1 MIATDMAQKFVDR
14 FCATIR
20 YNVNVMD
27 PDGIIIAARDTH
39 RIGTYHE
46 VAHALVLSHRDEGVV
61 RDGTSAPPGVLPG
74 VNLLLRHRGEVVGV
88 VGVTGDAPD
97 VDNVAHTVRTA
108 IEAMLEYEWERAQ
121 LDHRKDRN
129 RLLIDLLVHREDPDP
144 RQLSALA
151 ARCGYDAGL
160 ARMPVVLETPAAASP
175 HDYLGAVRACVM
187 HTKQDI
193 VFIGDSGHITVF
205 KTVPRTDSGV
215 ISEMRRGFLS
225 YCDAV
230 DAACIVAR
238 QETPIR
244 YTSGPIHTD
253 PVHYRA
259 SLRTALWILHRT
271 TARSAFFFDYTGDLL
286 LHSIAPEVWHTVFD
300 HIAARL
306 GDSSLV
312 DQSTLEQLGET
323 FLILCQ
329 ENMSAGRAAER
340 LGVHRNTVLSRLGR
354 LNELTGLD
362 PSSRWRDRRTLQLFF
377 EFVLRRLSQTTAH
390 DGRTFVVPIAQ
401 NSLV

>member
-1 MIATDMAQKFVDR
+1 MAQKFVDR

-61 RDGTSAPPGVLPG
+61 RNGSSAPPGVLPG

-88 VGVTGDAPD
+88 IGVTGDAPD

-151 ARCGYDAGL
+151 ARCGYDARL
-160 ARMPVVLETPAAASP
+160 ARMPVVLETPPAASP
-175 HDYLGAVRACVM
+175 HDYLGAVRACPL

-193 VFIGDSGHITVF
+193 AFIGDSGHITVF
-205 KTVPRTDSGV
+205 KTVPRADSGV
-215 ISEMRRGFLS
+215 VSEMRRTFLS
-225 YCDAV
+225 YCEAV
-230 DAACIVAR
+230 DAACTSAR
-238 QETPIR
+238 RETPLR
-244 YTSGPIHTD
+244 YTSGPVHTD

-271 TARSAFFFDYTGDLL
+271 SSRNAFFFDYTSDLL

-300 HIAARL
+300 HIAAGL
-306 GDSSLV
+306 AGSSLV
-312 DQSTLEQLGET
+312 DEASLEQLGQT
-323 FLILCQ
+323 YLVLC
-329 ENMSAGRAAER
+329 EESMSAGRAAAR
-340 LGVHRNTVLSRLGR
+340 LGIHRNTVLFRLGR

-362 PSSRWRDRRTLQLFF
+362 PSSCWRDRRTLQLFF
-377 EFVLRRLSQTTAH
+377 EFALRRVSQTTTQSGSA
-390 DGRTFVVPIAQ
+390 FVVPIAQ

>member
-61 RDGTSAPPGVLPG
+61 TDVSSAPPGVLPG
-74 VNLLLRHRGEVVGV
+74 VNLLLHHRGEVVGV

-108 IEAMLEYEWERAQ
+108 IEAMLEYEWERAR

-129 RLLIDLLVHREDPDP
+129 RLLIDLLVNREDPDP
-144 RQLSALA
+144 RQVAALA
-151 ARCGYDAGL
+151 ARCGYDAAL
-160 ARMPVVLETPAAASP
+160 VRMPVVVETPATASP
-175 HDYLGAVRACVM
+175 QNYLTAVRSAAL
-187 HTKQDI
+187 HSKQDI
-193 VFIGDSGHITVF
+193 LFPADSGHVTVF
-205 KTVPRTDSGV
+205 KTVPRAESSV
-215 ISEMRRGFLS
+215 VAEVRRAFGA

-230 DAACIVAR
+230 DASCLASNLELP
-238 QETPIR
+238 QR
-244 YTSGPIHTD
+244 YTSGPVHAD
-253 PVHYRA
+253 PVRYRA
-259 SLRTALWILHRT
+259 ALRAALWIVHRT
-271 TARSAFFFDYTGDLL
+271 STRVAFFFDYAGDLL

-300 HIAARL
+300 QL
-306 GDSSLV
+306 SVMMSGSSRV
-312 DQSTLEQLGET
+312 DDGTFEQLGRT
-323 FLILCQ
+323 FLVLHE

-340 LGVHRNTVLSRLGR
+340 LGVHRNTVLSRQAR
-354 LNELTGLD
+354 LKELTGLD
-362 PSSRWRDRRTLQLFF
+362 PVGRWRDRRTLQFFF
-377 EFVLRRLSQTTAH
+377 EFALRRVSQPTPN
-390 DGRTFVVPIAQ
+390 DGSSSFGQFAQ
-401 NSLV
+401 KYPV